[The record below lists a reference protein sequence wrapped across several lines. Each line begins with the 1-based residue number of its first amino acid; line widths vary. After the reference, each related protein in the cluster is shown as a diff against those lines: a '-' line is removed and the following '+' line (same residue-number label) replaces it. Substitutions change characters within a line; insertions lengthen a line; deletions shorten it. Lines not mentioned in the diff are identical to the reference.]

1 MGYIRELRALVGHRP
16 LIMSSAGVLILDA
29 SNCLLMQRRS
39 DNNLWGLPGGS
50 LEPGESFE
58 AAARREV
65 REETGLEAGA
75 LTLFGLFSG
84 AEFFYEY
91 PNGDQIFNAAAVFL
105 CRETTGTLRL
115 DSDESTALRFFALSE
130 IPTDLNPLDAPI
142 VQAFLDARAT
152 QIDASVNEPKTTELK
167 TEGAS
172 SD

>member
-1 MGYIRELRALVGHRP
+1 MGYITELRALVGHRP

-39 DNNLWGLPGGS
+39 DNHLWGLPGGS

-84 AEFFYEY
+84 ARFFYEY

-115 DSDESTALRFFALSE
+115 DADESSELRFFDLSG
-130 IPTDLNPLDAPI
+130 IPSDLNPLDAPI
-142 VQAFLDARAT
+142 VGSFLDSPLS
-152 QIDASVNEPKTTELK
+152 QHGASTNEVKTSELK